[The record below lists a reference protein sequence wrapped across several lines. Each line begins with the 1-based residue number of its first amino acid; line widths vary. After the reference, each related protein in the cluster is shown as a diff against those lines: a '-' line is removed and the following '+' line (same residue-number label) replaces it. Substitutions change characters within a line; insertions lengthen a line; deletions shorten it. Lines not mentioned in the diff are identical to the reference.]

1 MYACD
6 YLFYCLSIYFKRIL
20 HIDNIRTLSE
30 NIQFIC
36 MSFRTADRRASFFPV
51 SQRLQMN
58 LTFSDI
64 VRIFCLSRNVK
75 KSKITS
81 KLCKKSRNK
90 RRSNHFFI
98 MFSETSPRI
107 LLPFRIVAL
116 HESGIRN
123 AISWSVAVYNKTVSS
138 QCNLSSQIEP
148 V

>member
-1 MYACD
+1 MIITTLISALFTQFGCYFGFCDIAGD

-36 MSFRTADRRASFFPV
+36 MSFRTADRRASFCPV

-58 LTFSDI
+58 LIFFDI
-64 VRIFCLSRNVK
+64 VRIFSLSRNVT

-90 RRSNHFFI
+90 RRYNHFFI
-98 MFSETSPRI
+98 MVEK
-107 LLPFRIVAL
+107 
-116 HESGIRN
+116 
-123 AISWSVAVYNKTVSS
+123 Y
-138 QCNLSSQIEP
+138 
-148 V
+148 